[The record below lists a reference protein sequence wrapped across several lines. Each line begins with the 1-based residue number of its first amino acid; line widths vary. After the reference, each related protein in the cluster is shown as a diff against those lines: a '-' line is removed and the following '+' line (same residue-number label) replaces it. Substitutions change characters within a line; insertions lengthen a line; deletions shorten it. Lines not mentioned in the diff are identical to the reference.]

1 MCRAILNYLS
11 VVKNFFNNI
20 DATYEQACMATW
32 QGKCNT
38 AMLGYGQ
45 AYMLQNKEN
54 NYTELSIAITTFND
68 NNKSPLSSV
77 KTLEGILK
85 VVMEDKEE

>member
-1 MCRAILNYLS
+1 MNKKKNEEPS
-11 VVKNFFNNI
+11 VTDNSVINVPSYFKLFECGKNFFNNI

-45 AYMLQNKEN
+45 AYML
-54 NYTELSIAITTFND
+54 
-68 NNKSPLSSV
+68 
-77 KTLEGILK
+77 
-85 VVMEDKEE
+85 